1 MLRQNN
7 NIIFSDG
14 RISDVFQRNYGSI
27 NATIESESEN
37 YILKSLY
44 NIELILQKK
53 ELARVV
59 LLMSWISSVQANE
72 LV

>member
-1 MLRQNN
+1 MQHPIGSLLGPE
-7 NIIFSDG
+7 IFSKVK
-14 RISDVFQRNYGSI
+14 RTSLSCQ
-27 NATIESESEN
+27 SEN

-59 LLMSWISSVQANE
+59 LLMS
-72 LV
+72 